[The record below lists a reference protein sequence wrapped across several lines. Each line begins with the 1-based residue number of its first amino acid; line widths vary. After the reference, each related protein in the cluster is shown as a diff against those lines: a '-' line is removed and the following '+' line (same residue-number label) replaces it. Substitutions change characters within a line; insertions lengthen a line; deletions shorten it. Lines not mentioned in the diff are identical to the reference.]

1 MHLWSWGHDYL
12 GQPALEKHVV
22 LIFWNTFHVC
32 RGNLKAHFT
41 IRLDC
46 IGPCA
51 NTPTPASEC
60 GPREVQLGKTRKQS
74 LPTGNNPA
82 QTVPEKQRAG
92 CRGPVFSSDNW
103 VRSLLHACEHRCVS
117 VTHCAEQRGLI
128 LCLSLPSSWGQPS
141 WPKLPKS
148 FRDFWPGTLPS
159 WCGNPCGQLYPSTS
173 SIFRLPVSLKA
184 KQSSCHNLR
193 PLING

>member
-1 MHLWSWGHDYL
+1 MFWLCSKMHLWSCGHDYL

-22 LIFWNTFHVC
+22 FIFWNTFHVC

-41 IRLDC
+41 ITLDC

-92 CRGPVFSSDNW
+92 CRGPVFSW
-103 VRSLLHACEHRCVS
+103 VHSLLHACEHRCVS
-117 VTHCAEQRGLI
+117 VTHCAGCWTEGS
-128 LCLSLPSSWGQPS
+128 SLVLVT
-141 WPKLPKS
+141 PKLM
-148 FRDFWPGTLPS
+148 RATIL
-159 WCGNPCGQLYPSTS
+159 
-173 SIFRLPVSLKA
+173 A
-184 KQSSCHNLR
+184 
-193 PLING
+193 

>member
-22 LIFWNTFHVC
+22 FIFWNTFHVC

-82 QTVPEKQRAG
+82 QAVPEKQRAG
-92 CRGPVFSSDNW
+92 CRGPSPQTTGS
-103 VRSLLHACEHRCVS
+103 
-117 VTHCAEQRGLI
+117 THCSVPLNTAVWASLTVLGAEQRGHSQANEGNHLR
-128 LCLSLPSSWGQPS
+128 LSYQSLSEAFDQVPSYH
-141 WPKLPKS
+141 
-148 FRDFWPGTLPS
+148 DVE
-159 WCGNPCGQLYPSTS
+159 
-173 SIFRLPVSLKA
+173 IHV
-184 KQSSCHNLR
+184 SSCIPQLLAFSDCWSHSKQNKAHAITQDLW
-193 PLING
+193 